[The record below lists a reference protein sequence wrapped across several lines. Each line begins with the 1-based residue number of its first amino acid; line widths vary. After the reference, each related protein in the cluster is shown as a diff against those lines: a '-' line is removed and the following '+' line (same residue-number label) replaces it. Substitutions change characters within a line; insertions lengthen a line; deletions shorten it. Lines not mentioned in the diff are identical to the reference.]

1 MIRSPTFFMG
11 TLEMLLREKIPI
23 NKKCKFSLQPE
34 SKPPC
39 ARNNDIIE
47 EMENDF
53 NLKLKQ

>member
-1 MIRSPTFFMG
+1 MG